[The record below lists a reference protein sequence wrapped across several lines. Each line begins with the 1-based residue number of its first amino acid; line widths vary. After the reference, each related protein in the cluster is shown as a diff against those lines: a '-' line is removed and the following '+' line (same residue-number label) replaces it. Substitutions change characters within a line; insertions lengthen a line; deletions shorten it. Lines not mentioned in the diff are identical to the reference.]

1 MVSWPEPSA
10 VPGRNIEIVGDVNS
24 TCSPGNALAMTPK
37 GRRCPVHNTGFSLS
51 DTRSGSGR
59 VVGVGPGAP
68 PPFPPGA
75 PVGGVACAGWVVVVT
90 FGIVGAVM
98 Q

>member
-1 MVSWPEPSA
+1 M
-10 VPGRNIEIVGDVNS
+10 
-24 TCSPGNALAMTPK
+24 LPK

-51 DTRSGSGR
+51 VTRSGSGR
-59 VVGVGPGAP
+59 VVGVGAGAP
-68 PPFPPGA
+68 PPVPPDPA
-75 PVGGVACAGWVVVVT
+75 VGGVAGAGWVVVVVT